1 MAELGSGSG
10 SDYPTSIDT
19 DANKESSSTSARAN
33 VPNDLAA
40 AIIAIMTEL
49 GTDPAGSL
57 ATVKDFLQAEHN
69 IDGTHVV
76 SSVSWVKDG
85 LVIASASGAPTTD
98 VDVDFDVLTVSSTG
112 NADGTLVI
120 IANGNYT
127 LELDQT
133 GQINALDTG
142 SAAND
147 TLYYIWVLNGTSGT
161 GVVASTSSTLGG
173 VTKPSGYT
181 AKGRLVGYIHTNG
194 SAQVRAF
201 TRVGNYWRYDDPVQ
215 DLPADSSITANVA
228 KTVTLSVPPNTLAHI
243 LLDLDNT
250 SDSGDLGGAVFPTG
264 AADTTSNLD
273 ESSVSAAAVQSV
285 STHGGGMVIVPVDGS
300 SQCKYMA
307 TEPAGITTVIINTL
321 GYWDSLGGGQ

>member
-1 MAELGSGSG
+1 M
-10 SDYPTSIDT
+10 
-19 DANKESSSTSARAN
+19 
-33 VPNDLAA
+33 PNDLAA

-57 ATVKDFLQAEHN
+57 ATVKDFLQTEHN
-69 IDGTHVV
+69 ADGTHVA

-112 NADGTLVI
+112 DADGTLVI

-194 SAQVRAF
+194 SAQVRSF
-201 TRVGNYWRYDDPVQ
+201 TRVGNYWRYDDPIKDV
-215 DLPADSSITANVA
+215 DDTTITDNTAETA
-228 KTVTLSVPPNTLAHI
+228 TLTVPPNVLAHVRLYVANDTTQQEVI
-243 LLDLDNT
+243 VL
-250 SDSGDLGGAVFPTG
+250 VRPIG
-264 AADTTSNLD
+264 AADTTANND
-273 ESSVSAAAVQSV
+273 EGSVGNDLLGVAGLGAVGEATVLTDS
-285 STHGGGMVIVPVDGS
+285 S
-300 SQCKYMA
+300 SQMEYMA
-307 TEPAGITTVIINTL
+307 TERNNVTTVIINTI
-321 GYWDSLGGGQ
+321 GFWDSLGGGQ

>member
-98 VDVDFDVLTVSSTG
+98 VDVDFDALTVSSTG
-112 NADGTLVI
+112 DADGVLVI

-127 LELDQT
+127 MELDQT

-147 TLYYIWVLNGTSGT
+147 TLYYLWVLNGTSGT

-181 AKGRLVGYIHTNG
+181 AKGRIIGYIHTNG
-194 SAQVRAF
+194 SAQIRAF
-201 TRVGNYWRYDDPVQ
+201 TRVGNYWRYDDPIQ
-215 DLPADSSITANVA
+215 DLPADSSITSNVA
-228 KTVTLSVPPNTLAHI
+228 KTATLSVPPNTLAHVR
-243 LLDLDNT
+243 LHVA
-250 SDSGDLGGAVFPTG
+250 SDAAEAWVLVRPVG
-264 AADTTSNLD
+264 AADTTANHD
-273 ESSVSAAAVQSV
+273 EASVGHQQTAGSREAAGVD
-285 STHGGGMVIVPVDGS
+285 MVPVDAS
-300 SQCKYMA
+300 SQCEYMA
-307 TEPAGITTVIINTL
+307 EESSGTITVIINTI
-321 GYWDSLGGGQ
+321 GFWDSLGGGQ